1 MMETPQNKGS
11 ECYAA
16 AMRMLVR
23 REYSQLELRQKLQLK
38 DFDSALID
46 SAINLLIEQ
55 NYQSD
60 ERFAEDFI
68 IMRFNQGKGPIK
80 ISGELKQRGI
90 EYFDLS
96 VFDWFALAQ
105 KIRMTKYGEDL
116 PSAYKEIAKQK
127 RFLQSRGFGFDQIN
141 QAFSI

>member
-1 MMETPQNKGS
+1 MMGIQQSKNR

-23 REYSQLELRQKLQLK
+23 REHSQLELRQKLQLK
-38 DFDSALID
+38 DFDSALITC
-46 SAINLLIEQ
+46 AIDLLIEQ

-60 ERFAEDFI
+60 KRFSEDFI
-68 IMRFNQGKGPIK
+68 VMRFNQGKGPIK
-80 ISGELKQRGI
+80 VSAELKQRGI
-90 EYFDLS
+90 ECFDLS

-105 KIRMTKYGEDL
+105 SIRVTKYGEDL
-116 PSAYKEIAKQK
+116 PSDYKEIAKQK

-141 QAFSI
+141 QAFSN